1 MKEFRRAGGP
11 PEVDV
16 VHAAGDEVVALDEAA
31 VEDEGREADGRAED
45 DLGGAP
51 LVDGDELR
59 RRAVGL
65 AAAEGAD
72 GDEEG
77 AVEGEVEVDDAR
89 AVEAPERREDLERV
103 AAPDRHLGLDAELA
117 RRDVGVVVRV
127 VDLG

>member
-1 MKEFRRAGGP
+1 M
-11 PEVDV
+11 DV

-89 AVEAPERREDLERV
+89 AVEAPERREDLGRKRV
-103 AAPDRHLGLDAELA
+103 IQRRFNEGVPRA
-117 RRDVGVVVRV
+117 RVPK
-127 VDLG
+127 